1 MTPSSF
7 STASPLGSATPSAR
21 RRYAIV
27 LLVGL
32 CAVGLFLLAT
42 ASANTALFAEH
53 YKGLLIING
62 SIAVLLLVL
71 VIRQL
76 VILRRRLKAGVFGAK
91 LTLRLVMLL
100 SLMAVVPGVLLYGM
114 SMQYLGKSIESWFD
128 VKVDKALEG
137 GLKLSQDVLD
147 NMLKDLKAKAAA
159 MAQQLSMRP
168 VAEHPTVLN
177 TLREQAGA
185 HEAALYTARG
195 RVIATAGNERI
206 GDHVVPDALPAEALR
221 LLRTQQTYAVADATP
236 ERGLLLRVVT
246 PVNLFSLADEP
257 RALQLIYIV
266 PQRLAQNAE
275 TVQSGYREYQELVV
289 GRLGLKRLYGITL
302 TMTLLL
308 SVLAA
313 LAAAIFLSEEF
324 SAPLNALAEG
334 TRAVAQGDFSRR
346 AAVASRDELG
356 QLTQSFNS
364 MTRQLED
371 ARNEAERNQA
381 EVSKSKAYL
390 ESILA
395 HLSAGVLVF
404 DDALTLQSANPSA
417 SAILGL
423 KTDALIRLK
432 TGQWGGIDESLSVL
446 GLEIQA
452 GFAEA
457 TGAEWERQ
465 AVRHTPT
472 GEQHLLLR
480 GKPLPQGSLS
490 RGAGGGYVVV
500 FDDVT
505 EVLQAQRDAAWA
517 EVARRLAHEI
527 KNPLTPIQL
536 SAERLQ
542 MKLEPKLD
550 AADAGMLGRSTQ
562 TIVNQVAALKRMV
575 DAFSQYARAPEPA
588 MRELDMNA
596 LVHEV
601 LALYE
606 SLGSRIQLD
615 LADDLPRIVGDAVQ
629 LRQVMH
635 NLLQNAQDAL
645 TDTPEPRITV
655 ATSAAGEVLQFSVTD
670 NGSGFPEHLMKRA
683 FEPYVT
689 TKKKGTGLGLVI
701 VKKII
706 EEHGGSVAIS
716 NIEPHGACVSITLPV
731 PATTLRSQRRQM
743 TTADGG
749 RQAAASDEPGTHII
763 NKNPLHSANMNYGR

>member
-1 MTPSSF
+1 LGNSTPSR
-7 STASPLGSATPSAR
+7 R
-21 RRYAIV
+21 RRYFIV

-32 CAVGLFLLAT
+32 CAVSLFLLAT

-53 YKGLLIING
+53 YRGLLVLNG
-62 SIAVLLLVL
+62 SIAVILAVL

-76 VILRRRLKAGVFGAK
+76 VMLRRRLKAGVFGAK
-91 LTLRLVMLL
+91 LTLRLLLLL
-100 SLMAVVPGVLLYGM
+100 SLMAIVPGALLYGM

-147 NMLKDLKAKAAA
+147 NMLKELKTKANA
-159 MAQQLSMRP
+159 MALQLSMRP
-168 VAEHPTVLN
+168 ANEHPVALN

-185 HEAALYTARG
+185 HEATLFTIRG
-195 RVIATAGNERI
+195 RLIATAGNERAGVI
-206 GDHVVPDALPAEALR
+206 PEAPPAEALR
-221 LLRTQQTYAVADATP
+221 MLRTRQTYAVADATP

-246 PVNLFSLADEP
+246 PVNLVSLAEEA
-257 RALQLIYIV
+257 RALQLIYFV
-266 PQRLAQNAE
+266 PQRLAQHAE
-275 TVQSGYREYQELVV
+275 TVQSGYREYQELAV
-289 GRLGLKRLYGITL
+289 GRIALKRLYRITL
-302 TMTLLL
+302 TLTLLL
-308 SVLAA
+308 SLLAA

-364 MTRQLED
+364 MTHQLED

-381 EVSKSKAYL
+381 EVVKSKAYL

-417 SAILGL
+417 TAILGL
-423 KTDALIRLK
+423 EAIQADALLKLK
-432 TGQWGGIDESLSVL
+432 TAQWSSIDESLGVL
-446 GLEIQA
+446 GLEIETGFKGA
-452 GFAEA
+452 G
-457 TGAEWERQ
+457 GAEWESQ
-465 AVRHTPT
+465 AVRQMPK
-472 GEQHLLLR
+472 GEQQLLLR
-480 GKPLPQGSLS
+480 GKPLPHGVES
-490 RGAGGGYVVV
+490 GYVVV

-505 EVLQAQRDAAWA
+505 HVLQAQRDAAWA

-542 MKLEPKLD
+542 LKLSSKLD
-550 AADAGMLGRSTQ
+550 AADAGMLDRSTQ

-588 MRELDMNA
+588 MRELDLNA

-601 LALYE
+601 LTLYE
-606 SLGSRIQLD
+606 SLGSRIKLD
-615 LADDLPRIVGDAVQ
+615 LAARLPRIVGDAAQ
-629 LRQVMH
+629 LRQVIH

-645 TDTPEPRITV
+645 GETAEPRITV
-655 ATSAAGEVLQFSVTD
+655 ASAPVGGARSNISFSVTD

-689 TKKKGTGLGLVI
+689 TKPKGTGLGLVI

-706 EEHGGSVAIS
+706 EEHGGSVAIG
-716 NIEPHGACVSITLPV
+716 NVEPHGAQVTIILP
-731 PATTLRSQRRQM
+731 
-743 TTADGG
+743 
-749 RQAAASDEPGTHII
+749 AAAVQREAQGQT
-763 NKNPLHSANMNYGR
+763 AA

>member
-1 MTPSSF
+1 MVPVDGNAVMPASLVPLGNSTPSR
-7 STASPLGSATPSAR
+7 R
-21 RRYAIV
+21 RRYFIV

-32 CAVGLFLLAT
+32 CAVSLFLLAT

-53 YKGLLIING
+53 YRGLLVLNG
-62 SIAVLLLVL
+62 SIAVILAVL

-76 VILRRRLKAGVFGAK
+76 VMLRRRLKAGVFGAK
-91 LTLRLVMLL
+91 LTLRLLLLL
-100 SLMAVVPGVLLYGM
+100 SLMAIVPGALLYGM

-147 NMLKDLKAKAAA
+147 NMLKELKTKANA
-159 MAQQLSMRP
+159 MALQLSMRP
-168 VAEHPTVLN
+168 ANEHPVALN

-185 HEAALYTARG
+185 HEATLFTIRG
-195 RVIATAGNERI
+195 RLIATAGNERAGVI
-206 GDHVVPDALPAEALR
+206 PEAPPAEALR
-221 LLRTQQTYAVADATP
+221 MLRTRQTYAVADATP

-246 PVNLFSLADEP
+246 PVNLVSLAEEA
-257 RALQLIYIV
+257 RALQLIYFV
-266 PQRLAQNAE
+266 PQRLAQHAE
-275 TVQSGYREYQELVV
+275 TVQSGYREYQELAV
-289 GRLGLKRLYGITL
+289 GRIALKRLYRITL
-302 TMTLLL
+302 TLTLLL
-308 SVLAA
+308 SLLAA

-364 MTRQLED
+364 MTHQLED

-381 EVSKSKAYL
+381 EVVKSKAYL

-417 SAILGL
+417 TAILGL
-423 KTDALIRLK
+423 EAIQADALLKLK
-432 TGQWGGIDESLSVL
+432 TAQWSSIDESLGVL
-446 GLEIQA
+446 GLEIETGFKGA
-452 GFAEA
+452 G
-457 TGAEWERQ
+457 GAEWESQ
-465 AVRHTPT
+465 AVRQMPK
-472 GEQHLLLR
+472 GEQQLLLR
-480 GKPLPQGSLS
+480 GKPLPHGVES
-490 RGAGGGYVVV
+490 GYVVV

-505 EVLQAQRDAAWA
+505 HVLQAQRDAAWA

-542 MKLEPKLD
+542 LKLSSKLD
-550 AADAGMLGRSTQ
+550 AADAGMLDRSTQ

-588 MRELDMNA
+588 MRELDLNA

-601 LALYE
+601 LTLYE
-606 SLGSRIQLD
+606 SLGSRIKLD
-615 LADDLPRIVGDAVQ
+615 LAARLPRIVGDAAQ
-629 LRQVMH
+629 LRQVIH

-645 TDTPEPRITV
+645 GETAEPRITV
-655 ATSAAGEVLQFSVTD
+655 ASAPVGGARSNISFSVTD

-689 TKKKGTGLGLVI
+689 TKPKGTGLGLVI

-706 EEHGGSVAIS
+706 EEHGGSVAIG
-716 NIEPHGACVSITLPV
+716 NVEPHGAQVTIILP
-731 PATTLRSQRRQM
+731 
-743 TTADGG
+743 
-749 RQAAASDEPGTHII
+749 AAAVQREAQGQT
-763 NKNPLHSANMNYGR
+763 AA